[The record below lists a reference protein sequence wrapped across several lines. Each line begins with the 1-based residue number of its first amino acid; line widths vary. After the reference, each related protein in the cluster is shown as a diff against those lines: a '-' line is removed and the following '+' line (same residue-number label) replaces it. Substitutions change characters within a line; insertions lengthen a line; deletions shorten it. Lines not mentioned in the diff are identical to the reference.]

1 MPPYP
6 WLLKQKLDTAV
17 LPARI
22 RALRTRRRAL
32 SRGLRER
39 RRWTSSRPSR
49 PASCQNLKVGMVEAA
64 PDREIIALIAY
75 LQRLGTDIKNSP
87 ASTAPKLA
95 TN

>member
-6 WLLKQKLDTAV
+6 WLLRQTLDTAV

-22 RALRTRRRAL
+22 RALRRTGVPYPEGYEAKAL
-32 SRGLRER
+32 DELKAQQARVV
-39 RRWTSSRPSR
+39 
-49 PASCQNLKVGMVEAA
+49 QNLRVGMVEAA

-95 TN
+95 AN